1 MKSGKHIRNS
11 LTALLLIVICFS
23 INSCIKKDEGKIDAS
38 ISKEK
43 MIDVMTEVYLME
55 SFHTRTQSFRPGLR
69 DSLDFYYKALFER
82 HHISSDEFNRNVKIY
97 AGHPEVFKAM
107 HEEILNRLSILKSK
121 HIEKTNSD
129 TLSRVTVE

>member
-1 MKSGKHIRNS
+1 MKSGNTIRNT
-11 LTALLLIVICFS
+11 LTALLS
-23 INSCIKKDEGKIDAS
+23 IIIILSISSCKSKDDSKIEAS

-69 DSLDFYYKALFER
+69 DSLDYYYKALFDR
-82 HHISSDEFNRNVKIY
+82 HNISSDEFNRNVKIY
-97 AGHPEVFKAM
+97 ASHTEVFKAM

-129 TLSRVTVE
+129 SLSKVTVE